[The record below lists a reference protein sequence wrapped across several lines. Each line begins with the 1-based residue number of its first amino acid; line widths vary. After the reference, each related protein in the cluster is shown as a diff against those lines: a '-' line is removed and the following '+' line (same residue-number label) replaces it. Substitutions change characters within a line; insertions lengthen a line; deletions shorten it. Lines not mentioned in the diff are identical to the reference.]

1 MKEPNNRVGIDS
13 TRLNDEQDGSGV
25 TPMRY
30 SSEVEVKEVL
40 GIESWRNLSK
50 DTFLRFLATMPE
62 IDREVALKLIGQ
74 IPEITTFARVA
85 LDDAAK
91 AYDAALTSNARSQE
105 MVHQVHLERLAILKA
120 ELAKDLSPEERMRVL
135 DDIRD
140 VNSSAFLKDTENK
153 NFLAEQFDKRLAVV
167 VVVAATLAAVVFV
180 ATKSG
185 HKPGVSA
192 ARVFGS

>member
-1 MKEPNNRVGIDS
+1 MSYN
-13 TRLNDEQDGSGV
+13 
-25 TPMRY
+25 
-30 SSEVEVKEVL
+30 SEVEVKEVL

-91 AYDAALTSNARSQE
+91 AHDAALTSNARSQE

-135 DDIRD
+135 DDIRE
-140 VNSSAFLKDTENK
+140 VNSSALLKDTENK
-153 NFLAEQFDKRLAVV
+153 KFLAEQLDKRLGVI
-167 VVVAATLAAVVFV
+167 VATVATLAAVVF
-180 ATKSG
+180 AAAKSG
-185 HKPGVSA
+185 HKPGVGA
-192 ARVFGS
+192 GRVFGS